1 LGAVFPRAND
11 CLAFGNFRYCVPLLF
26 ASTETVCEMKMTNH
40 TILVC
45 DNFGEEFLSRLSKFG
60 KVLQSSD
67 IDYNLPVEEVTVL
80 VVRSKTKVNKNT
92 VDVMKK
98 LECVVTATHGL
109 DHIDQPYLEER
120 GISFYNVPAQS
131 YDVAQ
136 GVIAYILAHATNLV
150 EGDRSMKQGQWLKK
164 SLIGCRVTGKTLGVV
179 GCGKIGREVARIGC
193 ALGMNVVVFDPCI
206 ADDGSVTLVC
216 MEDLV
221 KKADFIS
228 VNCPLTNGT
237 RDLIGEKEISIMKDG
252 VFLVNTARAGIINE
266 QALLDALNAQK
277 VSAALDVFSTK
288 KPFEDE
294 LSTNLIN
301 NERVIATPHSIGQ
314 TYEAIHGKAEG
325 VIKAIQDHISKNC

>member
-1 LGAVFPRAND
+1 M
-11 CLAFGNFRYCVPLLF
+11 
-26 ASTETVCEMKMTNH
+26 SNH

-45 DNFGEEFLSRLSKFG
+45 DNFGKEFLNRLSKFG

-67 IDYNLPVEEVTVL
+67 IDYNLPLEEVTVL

-98 LECVVTATHGL
+98 LECVITATHGL
-109 DHIDQPYLEER
+109 DHIDQPYLAER

-150 EGDRSMKQGQWLKK
+150 EGDRSMKQGQWKK
-164 SLIGCRVTGKTLGVV
+164 TSLIGCRVTGKTLGVV
-179 GCGKIGREVARIGC
+179 GCGKIGREVARLGC

-206 ADDGSVTLVC
+206 SDDGTVTLVC

-221 KKADFIS
+221 KAADFIS

-237 RDLIGEKEISIMKDG
+237 RDLIGEKELAIMKDG
-252 VFLVNTARAGIINE
+252 VFLVNTARGGIINE
-266 QALLDALNAQK
+266 KALLDALNAGK
-277 VSAALDVFSTK
+277 VGAALDVLVSKT
-288 KPFEDE
+288 PFEDE
-294 LSTNLIN
+294 IASQLIQH
-301 NERVIATPHSIGQ
+301 ESVIVTPHSIGQ
-314 TYEAIHGKAEG
+314 TYEAVQEKGEG
-325 VIKAIQDHISKNC
+325 VIKAIEDHISKNC

>member
-1 LGAVFPRAND
+1 M
-11 CLAFGNFRYCVPLLF
+11 AFGNFRYCVPLLF
-26 ASTETVCEMKMTNH
+26 ASTEKVCEMKMTNH

-164 SLIGCRVTGKTLGVV
+164 SFIGCRVTGKTLGVV

-237 RDLIGEKEISIMKDG
+237 RDLIGAKEISIMKHG

-301 NERVIATPHSIGQ
+301 HERVIATPHSIGQ
-314 TYEAIHGKAEG
+314 TYEAIQGKADG
-325 VIKAIQDHISKNC
+325 VITAIQDHVSKNC

>member
-1 LGAVFPRAND
+1 MGDWELILCFGVPR
-11 CLAFGNFRYCVPLLF
+11 LLP
-26 ASTETVCEMKMTNH
+26 STETVREIKMSNH

-45 DNFGEEFLSRLSKFG
+45 DNFGEEFLNRISKFG

-67 IDYNLPVEEVTVL
+67 IDYNLPVDEVTVL
-80 VVRSKTKVNKNT
+80 VVRSKTKVNKTT

-109 DHIDQPYLEER
+109 DHIDQPYLAER

-150 EGDRSMKQGQWLKK
+150 EGDRSMKQGKWLKK
-164 SLIGCRVTGKTLGVV
+164 SLVGCRVTGKTLGVV
-179 GCGKIGREVARIGC
+179 GCGKIGREVARMAC

-206 ADDGSVTLVC
+206 ADDGTVTLVC

-266 QALLDALNAQK
+266 QALLSALNAGK
-277 VSAALDVFSTK
+277 VSAAVDVFSSKT
-288 KPFEDE
+288 PFEDE

-301 NERVIATPHSIGQ
+301 HERVIATPHSIGQ
-314 TYEAIHGKAEG
+314 TYEAIQGKADG
-325 VIKAIQDHISKNC
+325 VIQAIEDHITKNC

>member
-1 LGAVFPRAND
+1 M
-11 CLAFGNFRYCVPLLF
+11 
-26 ASTETVCEMKMTNH
+26 SNH
-40 TILVC
+40 IILVC

-60 KVLQSSD
+60 KVIQSSD

-80 VVRSKTKVNKNT
+80 VVRSKTKVNKDT

-109 DHIDQPYLEER
+109 DHIDQPYLAER

-150 EGDRSMKQGQWLKK
+150 EGDRSMKRGQWKK
-164 SLIGCRVTGKTLGVV
+164 TSLIGCRVTGKTLGVV
-179 GCGKIGREVARIGC
+179 GCGKIGREVARLGC

-206 ADDGSVTLVC
+206 ADDGTVTLVC

-221 KKADFIS
+221 KSADFIS

-237 RDLIGEKEISIMKDG
+237 RNLIGAMELAMMKDG
-252 VFLVNTARAGIINE
+252 VFLVNTARGGIINE
-266 QALLDALNAQK
+266 EALLDALNAGK
-277 VSAALDVFSTK
+277 VGAALDVLVSKT
-288 KPFEDE
+288 PFEDE
-294 LSTNLIN
+294 TASKLIQ
-301 NERVIATPHSIGQ
+301 NERVIVTPHSIGQ
-314 TYEAIHGKAEG
+314 TYEAVQEKGEG
-325 VIKAIQDHISKNC
+325 VLKAIENHISKNC